1 MSSDHLHIVSF
12 NVPWPADYGGVI
24 DVYYRIVAL
33 AKAGI
38 HIHLHCY
45 AYGRT
50 PAKEL
55 EQWCDEVCYYP
66 RETGLRHQ
74 LEYRPYIVASRCSK
88 ALLQRLRQDDYPILL
103 EGLHCCL
110 TLEQLAGEGR
120 PIYVRSHNVEHDYYR
135 SLAQAERK
143 IWKRIFYLVEAKK
156 LQRYEPVL
164 RSATKVLA
172 ISSADTAHFS
182 AIGCKNVVLLPPSHG
197 HTEVI
202 SAIGKGDYILYHGNL
217 SVGENIRAALFI
229 LEHIASRCPYQFVFA
244 GKDPD
249 PSLQAA
255 VSTRSNVRLVSNPD
269 EAAMHRLVEQ
279 AHIHLLITDQ
289 ATGVKLK
296 LMNALYEGRY
306 CVANSTMVQGTPLG
320 DACTIA
326 DTPDTLCAA
335 IDQLMVKDFTE
346 AELLQRRDILNK
358 VDPTQ
363 NISSLIFQ
371 ETHLTC

>member
-1 MSSDHLHIVSF
+1 MNSDHLHIVSF

-55 EQWCDEVCYYP
+55 ERWCDEVCYYP

-74 LEYRPYIVASRCSK
+74 LQSRPYIVASRCSK

-110 TLEQLAGEGR
+110 TLEQLAGQGR
-120 PIYVRSHNVEHDYYR
+120 FIYVRSHNVEHDYYR
-135 SLAQAERK
+135 SLAKAEK
-143 IWKRIFYLVEAKK
+143 QKWKRLFYLVEAQK

-164 RSATKVLA
+164 RNATKVLA
-172 ISSADTAHFS
+172 ISSSDAAHFR
-182 AIGCKNVVLLPPSHG
+182 AIGCKNVELLPPSHG
-197 HTEVI
+197 HTEVT

-217 SVGENIRAALFI
+217 SVGENIRATLFI
-229 LEHIASRCPYQFVFA
+229 LDNIASRSPYHFIFA

-249 PSLQAA
+249 SSLVTA
-255 VSTRSNVRLVSNPD
+255 VSKSPNVRLIPNPD
-269 EAAMHRLVEQ
+269 ETVMHQLIEQ

-306 CVANSTMVQGTPLG
+306 CVANSIMVQGTQLS

-326 DTPDTLCAA
+326 DTPDTLLTA
-335 IDQLMVKDFTE
+335 IDQLMGKDFSE
-346 AELLQRRDILNK
+346 AELLRRRQILND
-358 VDPTQ
+358 VDSTQ
-363 NISSLIFQ
+363 NISSFIF
-371 ETHLTC
+371 

>member
-1 MSSDHLHIVSF
+1 
-12 NVPWPADYGGVI
+12 
-24 DVYYRIVAL
+24 
-33 AKAGI
+33 
-38 HIHLHCY
+38 
-45 AYGRT
+45 
-50 PAKEL
+50 
-55 EQWCDEVCYYP
+55 
-66 RETGLRHQ
+66 
-74 LEYRPYIVASRCSK
+74 
-88 ALLQRLRQDDYPILL
+88 
-103 EGLHCCL
+103 
-110 TLEQLAGEGR
+110 
-120 PIYVRSHNVEHDYYR
+120 
-135 SLAQAERK
+135 
-143 IWKRIFYLVEAKK
+143 
-156 LQRYEPVL
+156 L

-182 AIGCKNVVLLPPSHG
+182 SIGCKNVVLLPPSHG
-197 HTEVI
+197 HTEVT

-244 GKDPD
+244 GKNPD

-255 VSTRSNVRLVSNPD
+255 VSTRANVRLVSNPD
-269 EAAMHRLVEQ
+269 EATMHRLIEQ

-326 DTPDTLCAA
+326 DTPDALCTA
-335 IDQLMVKDFTE
+335 IDQLMEKDFTE